1 MIYFN
6 INIIANNKTIFMDN
20 KKSNNNN
27 NNAICHKIQIK
38 RCCVPIIIIIIIITK
53 LYISVYN
60 FTLNVSNKK
69 MLKIIVKRR
78 IELKSRCARLSS
90 I

>member
-1 MIYFN
+1 MIIYFN

-27 NNAICHKIQIK
+27 NNAIRHKIQIK
-38 RCCVPIIIIIIIITK
+38 RCCVPIIIIIITK